1 MAINVLQCCIIPS
14 WKIQLGW
21 RDFTGFSPRI
31 QQFSSRF
38 RRELLNS
45 LRESSNSRRMFSNS
59 RRRIRRELLILQKIT
74 TNREKRKVNL
84 VATENWTILCCDE
97 NSYSRWDENWP
108 ILCCEENSNSR
119 RDEIC
124 PILCCEENSNSRR
137 DEICPVLCCDENSKT
152 RWDENCPILCCDEI
166 CPILY
171 NLENMY
177 QAVRGVFF
185 LITSWQCSDKIRKYQ
200 GHIETF
206 GRRKKSKSWCVF
218 LRLKQKTCSIIE
230 RRTEFWCLGTRDM
243 VPLYFC

>member
-1 MAINVLQCCIIPS
+1 MLLRVYADTSIARNAPFPKITDKKQ
-14 WKIQLGW
+14 IQLGW

-45 LRESSNSRRMFSNS
+45 RRESSNSRRMFSNS

-124 PILCCEENSNSRR
+124 PILCCEENSNSVIKQSSNIFRVQ
-137 DEICPVLCCDENSKT
+137 PFLWKLCWWWH
-152 RWDENCPILCCDEI
+152 R
-166 CPILY
+166 
-171 NLENMY
+171 
-177 QAVRGVFF
+177 Q
-185 LITSWQCSDKIRKYQ
+185 
-200 GHIETF
+200 
-206 GRRKKSKSWCVF
+206 
-218 LRLKQKTCSIIE
+218 
-230 RRTEFWCLGTRDM
+230 
-243 VPLYFC
+243 

>member
-1 MAINVLQCCIIPS
+1 MPTPTEDRNPMAKDQDWLLVNCHLLTPYRPFFKYPVVWMVSTLARVRVKAIYFVEKNYVDTSTTPFLKNCHLSSRKILDIM
-14 WKIQLGW
+14 IQLGW

-45 LRESSNSRRMFSNS
+45 LRESSNSCRMFSNS

-97 NSYSRWDENWP
+97 NS
-108 ILCCEENSNSR
+108 NS
-119 RDEIC
+119 
-124 PILCCEENSNSRR
+124 
-137 DEICPVLCCDENSKT
+137 

-177 QAVRGVFF
+177 HAVRGVFF
-185 LITSWQCSDKIRKYQ
+185 LYYELAMLW
-200 GHIETF
+200 
-206 GRRKKSKSWCVF
+206 
-218 LRLKQKTCSIIE
+218 
-230 RRTEFWCLGTRDM
+230 
-243 VPLYFC
+243 

>member
-1 MAINVLQCCIIPS
+1 MINLALFG
-14 WKIQLGW
+14 IQLGW

-45 LRESSNSRRMFSNS
+45 RRESSNSRRIFSNS
-59 RRRIRRELLILQKIT
+59 RQRIRRELLILQKIT
-74 TNREKRKVNL
+74 TKREKRKVNL

-124 PILCCEENSNSRR
+124 P
-137 DEICPVLCCDENSKT
+137 VLCCDENSNS

-185 LITSWQCSDKIRKYQ
+185 LYCELAMLW
-200 GHIETF
+200 
-206 GRRKKSKSWCVF
+206 
-218 LRLKQKTCSIIE
+218 
-230 RRTEFWCLGTRDM
+230 
-243 VPLYFC
+243 

>member
-1 MAINVLQCCIIPS
+1 MILGQLRMGARQAKNAPLSVS
-14 WKIQLGW
+14 IQLGW

-45 LRESSNSRRMFSNS
+45 PLEISNSRRMFSNS

-74 TNREKRKVNL
+74 TKREKRKVNL

-97 NSYSRWDENWP
+97 NYY
-108 ILCCEENSNSR
+108 SR
-119 RDEIC
+119 RDENCLI
-124 PILCCEENSNSRR
+124 
-137 DEICPVLCCDENSKT
+137 LCCDENSNS
-152 RWDENCPILCCDEI
+152 RCDENCPILCCDEI

-185 LITSWQCSDKIRKYQ
+185 LYYELAMLW
-200 GHIETF
+200 
-206 GRRKKSKSWCVF
+206 
-218 LRLKQKTCSIIE
+218 
-230 RRTEFWCLGTRDM
+230 
-243 VPLYFC
+243 

>member
-1 MAINVLQCCIIPS
+1 MLISKWHRRIWNSRKTQVCNYCYNIAVVEDLTAVLFSPLFLPQIKMRSHKVAHIVGLTRIC
-14 WKIQLGW
+14 
-21 RDFTGFSPRI
+21 RFSPRI

-124 PILCCEENSNSRR
+124 PILCCEENSNSVIKQSSNIFRVQ
-137 DEICPVLCCDENSKT
+137 PFLWKLCWWWH
-152 RWDENCPILCCDEI
+152 R
-166 CPILY
+166 
-171 NLENMY
+171 
-177 QAVRGVFF
+177 Q
-185 LITSWQCSDKIRKYQ
+185 
-200 GHIETF
+200 
-206 GRRKKSKSWCVF
+206 
-218 LRLKQKTCSIIE
+218 
-230 RRTEFWCLGTRDM
+230 
-243 VPLYFC
+243 

>member
-1 MAINVLQCCIIPS
+1 MSIKHGKRQGQVKLGALLHFWFLSSVQTILLKMDVFA
-14 WKIQLGW
+14 IQLGW

-137 DEICPVLCCDENSKT
+137 DEICPVLCCDENSNS

-185 LITSWQCSDKIRKYQ
+185 LYYELAMLW
-200 GHIETF
+200 
-206 GRRKKSKSWCVF
+206 
-218 LRLKQKTCSIIE
+218 
-230 RRTEFWCLGTRDM
+230 
-243 VPLYFC
+243 

>member
-1 MAINVLQCCIIPS
+1 MKARPDIQLYTCSSNCRSVWGSLRTSSACFLLVNS
-14 WKIQLGW
+14 WRETRLSVIQLGW

-45 LRESSNSRRMFSNS
+45 RRESSNSRRMFSNS

-137 DEICPVLCCDENSKT
+137 DEICPELDNS
-152 RWDENCPILCCDEI
+152 L
-166 CPILY
+166 L
-171 NLENMY
+171 
-177 QAVRGVFF
+177 
-185 LITSWQCSDKIRKYQ
+185 
-200 GHIETF
+200 
-206 GRRKKSKSWCVF
+206 RR
-218 LRLKQKTCSIIE
+218 E
-230 RRTEFWCLGTRDM
+230 
-243 VPLYFC
+243 

>member
-1 MAINVLQCCIIPS
+1 MPVPPLGLNQFPQLTFTRSCTPLCYEL
-14 WKIQLGW
+14 IQLGW

-137 DEICPVLCCDENSKT
+137 DEICPILCCDENSNS
-152 RWDENCPILCCDEI
+152 RRDEI
-166 CPILY
+166 YPILY

-177 QAVRGVFF
+177 QITPHGTPLNLFLLLHQLEYNSRRPLWHFEIGWGMNKLTHRVLWMCVRAF
-185 LITSWQCSDKIRKYQ
+185 T
-200 GHIETF
+200 
-206 GRRKKSKSWCVF
+206 
-218 LRLKQKTCSIIE
+218 
-230 RRTEFWCLGTRDM
+230 
-243 VPLYFC
+243 

>member
-1 MAINVLQCCIIPS
+1 MARRQKWLVMLNLICS
-14 WKIQLGW
+14 GW
-21 RDFTGFSPRI
+21 FERILKKSQVTFPQHPFHIVGLTRICRFSPRI

-45 LRESSNSRRMFSNS
+45 LRESSNSRQMFSNS

-137 DEICPVLCCDENSKT
+137 DEICPVLCCDENSNS

-185 LITSWQCSDKIRKYQ
+185 LYYELAMLW
-200 GHIETF
+200 
-206 GRRKKSKSWCVF
+206 
-218 LRLKQKTCSIIE
+218 
-230 RRTEFWCLGTRDM
+230 
-243 VPLYFC
+243 